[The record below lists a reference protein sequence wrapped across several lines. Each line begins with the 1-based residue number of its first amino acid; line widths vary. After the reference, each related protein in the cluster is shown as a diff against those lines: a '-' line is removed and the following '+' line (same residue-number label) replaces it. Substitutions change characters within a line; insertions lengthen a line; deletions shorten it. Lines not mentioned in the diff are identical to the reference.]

1 MVSYFR
7 KFIDTMYSRERGLE
21 GGLDPAAP
29 TKDILGLI
37 VEKLIQRARGLARGF
52 RAAYVAGGV
61 KFRGR
66 DRISLGSGA
75 VLGRG
80 CVLDARSIE
89 GIRLGDAVT
98 VDQNAV
104 LRSSGVLR
112 NLGVGIS
119 VGARTSIGLNNF
131 IHGGGGVEIGEN
143 CLLGPSVSIF
153 SENHIFEDPSRPVRD
168 QGELR
173 ARVVI
178 EDDVW
183 IGSGA
188 TVLAGVT
195 VGTGAVVAAG
205 AVVTADVEPYSIV
218 GGVPARSLGSRGTI
232 R

>member
-1 MVSYFR
+1 MSYFR
-7 KFIDTMYSRERGLE
+7 NLIDTMYSKERGLD
-21 GGLDPAAP
+21 GGLDPAAQ
-29 TKDILGLI
+29 TKDVLGLI
-37 VEKLIQRARGLARGF
+37 AEKVAQRARGLVRGF
-52 RAAYVAGGV
+52 RGAYVAGGV
-61 KFRGR
+61 RFRGR
-66 DRISLGSGA
+66 DRVSLGRGA

-80 CVLDARSIE
+80 CVVDARSLE

-104 LRSSGVLR
+104 LRASGVLR

-131 IHGGGGVEIGEN
+131 IHGGGGVQIGEN

-153 SENHIFEDPSRPVRD
+153 SENHIFEDPSKPVRD

-205 AVVTADVEPYSIV
+205 AVVTSDVEPYSIV
-218 GGVPARSLGSRGTI
+218 GGVPARPLGTRGKVK
-232 R
+232 